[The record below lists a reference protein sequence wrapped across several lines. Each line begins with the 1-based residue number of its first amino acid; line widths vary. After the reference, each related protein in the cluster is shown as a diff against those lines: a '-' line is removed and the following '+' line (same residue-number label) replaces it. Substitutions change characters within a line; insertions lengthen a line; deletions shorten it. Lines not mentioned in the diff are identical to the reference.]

1 MIVNDVTNDQNMYH
15 VIECLLPPLSRC
27 GGKLGVGGC
36 QVGEHQHC
44 YAHCSFHLLRL
55 MHVVMKIVPFFNA

>member
-27 GGKLGVGGC
+27 GGKLGVGASG
-36 QVGEHQHC
+36 GG
-44 YAHCSFHLLRL
+44 APILLCTL
-55 MHVVMKIVPFFNA
+55 